1 MQTKFR
7 LTRLALSFWASRTGL
22 QAWGF
27 SLLVILCTVILVSL
41 NLMLNQWQ
49 GDFYNQLQQYNFSGF
64 IDTLV
69 QFLLIAGIY
78 IVISGHQVYFRLI
91 LQLRWR
97 QHLTGQYIHRWL
109 YQRTY
114 YHLNILGSAIDNPAQ
129 RISEDINLFVDN
141 TLDLVTGLL
150 RHTVTLA
157 MFSVVL
163 WQLSGTIR
171 LEIGGYGLT
180 IAGYLVWAAF
190 VYSLAGTWIT
200 VRVGRPLIMQS
211 VVQQSAEA
219 EFRSRLDRIRE
230 HDECIILYGGE
241 TKEKTSL
248 ACHFQKI
255 AANCLQIAKSTK
267 TLTLLTA
274 AYAQISVVFAFLMAA
289 PRYFNHEIQLG
300 QLFEIS
306 GAYWYVHSA
315 LSYIVDS
322 FRKIAL
328 WKALMH
334 RLDGF
339 SSAMAEVQ
347 ARKVKQGSIVE
358 QRNPLFRVT
367 GLTIV
372 SLSGEPLIKN
382 LSFALQHTDRL
393 LISGPAGS
401 GKTTLFRTLAGIWP
415 NFSGQI
421 AKPAEQYAMFLPQTP
436 YFPIDSLRNVLL
448 YPQITNALSA
458 EQLNSILTVCNLPK
472 LTGKLNRLEDW
483 SKVLSAGEQQCLSIA
498 RAILHQPEW
507 LFLDEATSSLDK
519 ATEQHIFDLLR
530 KTMPATALISI
541 GHQDALRP
549 YHTLNLMISGNGSWQ
564 LVQLKK

>member
-1 MQTKFR
+1 
-7 LTRLALSFWASRTGL
+7 
-22 QAWGF
+22 
-27 SLLVILCTVILVSL
+27 
-41 NLMLNQWQ
+41 MLNQWQ

-241 TKEKTSL
+241 AKE
-248 ACHFQKI
+248 
-255 AANCLQIAKSTK
+255 
-267 TLTLLTA
+267 
-274 AYAQISVVFAFLMAA
+274 
-289 PRYFNHEIQLG
+289 R
-300 QLFEIS
+300 
-306 GAYWYVHSA
+306 
-315 LSYIVDS
+315 
-322 FRKIAL
+322 
-328 WKALMH
+328 
-334 RLDGF
+334 
-339 SSAMAEVQ
+339 
-347 ARKVKQGSIVE
+347 
-358 QRNPLFRVT
+358 
-367 GLTIV
+367 
-372 SLSGEPLIKN
+372 
-382 LSFALQHTDRL
+382 
-393 LISGPAGS
+393 PA
-401 GKTTLFRTLAGIWP
+401 
-415 NFSGQI
+415 
-421 AKPAEQYAMFLPQTP
+421 
-436 YFPIDSLRNVLL
+436 
-448 YPQITNALSA
+448 
-458 EQLNSILTVCNLPK
+458 
-472 LTGKLNRLEDW
+472 
-483 SKVLSAGEQQCLSIA
+483 
-498 RAILHQPEW
+498 
-507 LFLDEATSSLDK
+507 
-519 ATEQHIFDLLR
+519 
-530 KTMPATALISI
+530 
-541 GHQDALRP
+541 
-549 YHTLNLMISGNGSWQ
+549 
-564 LVQLKK
+564 